1 MPSEELMQKGLSEH
15 GIKIGE
21 YEYYELGATT
31 LNQLKA
37 SKIIP
42 DRDYGA
48 YSQRKPDMLFVDRR
62 NKRSIKVIVVGE
74 YKQSTDFNTDSKRK
88 SAVQQ
93 CNDLAQELF
102 SKIGII
108 SDKQT
113 YIWINPNQNDNENYY
128 EDRTTNTRRSYSF
141 IKNED
146 KKLISEPFL
155 VHEIQGNIPDDE
167 TNNTLYYLD
176 RILSSIS
183 NTNSVLSPTPEVDPL
198 PLAKSVWQ
206 DIYVNTGKSE
216 TKCLYNVVEL
226 FIFKFLSDLNV
237 LTRPND
243 FDSLMALYSTNSD
256 EEVLDFYARNSR
268 PKIRELF
275 PEGRDGTTIIN
286 GTIFVKPNGDSVPSQ
301 AHLFRNSLKKYQEF
315 GSLKNIKKEFKTKL
329 FETFLKQSK
338 DKSKLGQFLTP
349 RKVVRAII
357 DMSDVDILP
366 EGSKFCDPFCGVG
379 GFITEALHKPNR
391 KNDFIPK
398 NGRIKPK
405 IVYRGYDRGTDED
418 EQRTIILAK
427 ANMLIYLSEVIE
439 RNPALTKE
447 FARVFNDVFL
457 LYTDSNLGTLK
468 HTVEKEDEKY
478 NLILTNP
485 PYITGGVTS
494 IKADI
499 KRQGLHT
506 FYNHNGKG
514 VDALAVEWILKSLA
528 KNGKAFIIVR
538 DGLLSANQN
547 KNLLNFLLEQFYL
560 NCIISL
566 PIKTF
571 FNTPQ
576 KTYIIGITRKERI
589 SEQNFPVF
597 TYLVSDIGETLNAD
611 RFETEGKSDL
621 ERAKDL
627 FNLYKGSPNTFP
639 IAELADPRCKI
650 QPISNFVEG
659 NWIIDN
665 LWSKEEKIALGI
677 EDKEMVLSIE
687 EYKNLLGTLATQI
700 DDFKNE
706 LEGL

>member
-1 MPSEELMQKGLSEH
+1 MPSEELIQKGLSEH

-37 SKIIP
+37 SKIIQ

-62 NKRSIKVIVVGE
+62 NKQSIKVVVVGE
-74 YKQSTDFNTDSKRK
+74 YKQPTEFSAESKRK
-88 SAVQQ
+88 IAIQQ
-93 CNDLAQELF
+93 CNDVAQELNA
-102 SKIGII
+102 KIGII
-108 SDKQT
+108 SDKQS
-113 YIWINPNQNDNENYY
+113 YVWINPNQNDNDNYY

-155 VHEIQGNIPDDE
+155 VREIQNNVPDDE
-167 TNNTLYYLD
+167 TNNTLYYLE
-176 RILSSIS
+176 RVLKSIS
-183 NTNSVLSPTPEVDPL
+183 DTNSGLTPTPEVDPL

-237 LTRPND
+237 LTPPND
-243 FDSLMALYSTNSD
+243 FNSLINLYSNNTD
-256 EEVLDFYARNSR
+256 EEVLDFYAKNSR
-268 PKIRELF
+268 LKIRALF
-275 PEGRDGTTIIN
+275 PEGSDGTTIIN
-286 GTIFVKPNGDSVPSQ
+286 GTIFVKPNGDSVPAQ
-301 AHLFRNSLKKYQEF
+301 APLFRNSLKKYKEF
-315 GSLKNIKKEFKTKL
+315 GSLKNIKREFKTKL

-349 RKVVRAII
+349 RKVVRAIV
-357 DMSDVDILP
+357 DMSDVENLP
-366 EGSKFCDPFCGVG
+366 DGSRFGDPFCGVG
-379 GFITEALHKPNR
+379 GFLSEALHKPNR
-391 KNDFIPK
+391 KSDFIPR
-398 NGRIKPK
+398 NGKIKPK
-405 IVYRGYDRGTDED
+405 IIYRGYDRGTDED

-427 ANMLIYLSEVIE
+427 ANMLIYLSEIIE
-439 RNPALTKE
+439 RNPTLTKE
-447 FARVFNDVFL
+447 FARIFNDVFL

-468 HTVEKEDEKY
+468 HIVEKEDEKY
-478 NLILTNP
+478 DLILTNP

-499 KRQGLHT
+499 KRQGLDG

-538 DGLLSANQN
+538 DGLLNANQN
-547 KNLLNFLLEQFYL
+547 RKLLDFLLEQCYL
-560 NCIISL
+560 NCVISL

-576 KTYIIGITRKERI
+576 KTYVVGVTRKERNDD
-589 SEQNFPVF
+589 QRFPVF

-621 ERAKDL
+621 ERAKEL
-627 FNLYKGSPNTFP
+627 FNLYKGSPNNFP
-639 IAELADPRCKI
+639 ISELGDPRCKI
-650 QPISNFVEG
+650 QSITDFMQG

-665 LWSKEEKIALGI
+665 AWSKEEKIALGI
-677 EDKEMVLSIE
+677 EDREMVLSVA
-687 EYKNLLGTLATQI
+687 EYKNLLGNLATQL

-706 LEGL
+706 LERL